1 MTFPGSVPRLP
12 RPARGLRVGDEHIA
26 PGESRWLA
34 LRLDTD
40 DAGAA
45 GRASLPVFAAAGL
58 EGGPRVAVLAAPR
71 GHEAAAA
78 LAATRAC
85 ERYLP
90 NQLKGSLTI
99 VPALGLGPGRKDA
112 LGAPRWSFPGDPAGE
127 RAARRAF
134 RVFSSLAVPA
144 DLVVLFAM
152 PAGDRRS
159 ALCARVAKGD
169 ARARA
174 WALEASAEAGA
185 AAVVSSSPRAGTLG
199 HALAD
204 VSGHLVSWSCFHGP
218 TQLEADVTRF
228 LAALDGL
235 LHALGMRTVEARA
248 GESLRPAAAH
258 ERVRWVRSPAAGVL
272 ASCVAPGLIVPA
284 RAPIGE
290 IVRLPRS
297 TRGPRRPVPI
307 RAPAGRARLVL
318 EAAGRQL
325 VRKGEKL
332 ALLVP
337 APRRTGAEDPAP
349 ARNERKAAGP
359 AASVQEPGS
368 LLAATASHDKD
379 KQPRRTTTSRTP
391 PTGKRAPSAPETPAL
406 PLAAG
411 WVEWVSLPELGLR
424 RVRAKL
430 DTGARTSA
438 LHVVRHTR
446 VGGTDARP
454 ILALE
459 LPPGPRK
466 SKSKKKRHVEA
477 RVRDWLDVRDT
488 SGRTERR
495 PVIETSL
502 VLGPLVR
509 RIRITLTNRG
519 DMRFPFLLGRT
530 ALGPHVVVNAHERN
544 LIARAREEKDSTTV
558 RES

>member
-1 MTFPGSVPRLP
+1 V
-12 RPARGLRVGDEHIA
+12 LRVGDEHIA

-34 LRLDTD
+34 LKLDTD
-40 DAGAA
+40 DPAGAA
-45 GRASLPVFAAAGL
+45 GNTALPVFAVAGA
-58 EGGPRVAVLAAPR
+58 EGGPRVAVLGAPR

-90 NQLKGSLTI
+90 SQLKGSLTL
-99 VPALGLGPGRKDA
+99 VPALGLGAGRKA
-112 LGAPRWSFPGDPAGE
+112 SLGAPRWRFPGDPAGD

-134 RVFSSLAVPA
+134 RVFSALAVPA

-152 PAGDRRS
+152 PAGERRS
-159 ALCARVAKGD
+159 ALVARVAKGD

-174 WALEASAEAGA
+174 WALEAAAEAGA
-185 AAVVSSSPRAGTLG
+185 AAVVSSTPRPGTLG

-204 VSGHLVSWSCFHGP
+204 VSGHLVTWSCFHGP
-218 TQLEADVTRF
+218 AQLEPDVARF

-235 LHALGMRTVEARA
+235 LHALGMRTADA
-248 GESLRPAAAH
+248 RPAESGRASGAH
-258 ERVRWVRSPAAGVL
+258 ERVRWVRAPASGVL

-290 IVRLPRS
+290 IVRLPRT
-297 TRGPRRPVPI
+297 TRGPRRPAPV

-337 APRRTGAEDPAP
+337 APRRTAAE
-349 ARNERKAAGP
+349 KAASASGERNDRR
-359 AASVQEPGS
+359 AATSTVGEAAAPTREAQAQDKPPRR
-368 LLAATASHDKD
+368 ATASRA
-379 KQPRRTTTSRTP
+379 PA
-391 PTGKRAPSAPETPAL
+391 GKRASSTPETTPL

-454 ILALE
+454 VLALE
-459 LPPGPRK
+459 LPPGPRRGKSK
-466 SKSKKKRHVEA
+466 SKSKKRPRVEA

-509 RIRITLTNRG
+509 RIRVTLTNRG

-544 LIARAREEKDSTTV
+544 LIARGREEKDSTPT

>member
-1 MTFPGSVPRLP
+1 MTFPGSVSRVP
-12 RPARGLRVGDEHIA
+12 RPARGLRVGDENIA
-26 PGESRWLA
+26 PGESRWLT
-34 LRLDTD
+34 LRLDTED
-40 DAGAA
+40 AAGAA
-45 GRASLPVFAAAGL
+45 GHASLPVFAAAGL

-90 NQLKGSLTI
+90 TELKGSLTV
-99 VPALGLGPGRKDA
+99 VPALGLGPGRRGA
-112 LGAPRWSFPGDPAGE
+112 PGAPRWRFPGDPAGE

-159 ALCARVAKGD
+159 ALVARVAKGD

-174 WALEASAEAGA
+174 WALEAAAEAGA

-218 TQLEADVTRF
+218 TQLESDVTRF

-235 LHALGMRTVEARA
+235 LHALGMRTLEAGA
-248 GESLRPAAAH
+248 GESSRPSAAH
-258 ERVRWVRSPAAGVL
+258 ERVRWVRAPASGVL

-297 TRGPRRPVPI
+297 TRGPRRPVPV

-337 APRRTGAEDPAP
+337 APRRTA
-349 ARNERKAAGP
+349 ERKAADK
-359 AASVQEPGS
+359 AT
-368 LLAATASHDKD
+368 ATASDAGSSLPVT
-379 KQPRRTTTSRTP
+379 PRRPATSRP
-391 PTGKRAPSAPETPAL
+391 PAAAKRAPSAPEPTTL

-454 ILALE
+454 VLALE

-509 RIRITLTNRG
+509 RIRVTLTNRG

-544 LIARAREEKDSTTV
+544 LIARGREEKDPRPV